1 MERKKAIIAGL
12 VIVLVSIIG
21 SIIILGSL
29 FQDKDYYFGPYQAVI
44 DSLYE
49 DVLSMD
55 GIDSIEIGTRFSEA
69 DGESRTW
76 FEING
81 EGANCY
87 LEDTMLFEEVFIP
100 YLVENNDL
108 TTALIYDCVN
118 DCYHRHIGTTGDYL
132 EIRINDTVYACSTVN
147 DEEIINYQ
155 VWQCADET
163 IYLEDYR

>member
-1 MERKKAIIAGL
+1 MERKNVIIAGL
-12 VIVLVSIIG
+12 FIALMLIVG
-21 SIIILGSL
+21 GIIIFAS
-29 FQDKDYYFGPYQAVI
+29 QSHDEDYYFGPYQAVI
-44 DSLYE
+44 DTLYE

-55 GIDSIEIGTRFSEA
+55 GIDSMEIKTRFDETS
-69 DGESRTW
+69 GESTTW
-76 FEING
+76 FEIYG
-81 EGANCY
+81 EDANCY

-132 EIRINDTVYACSTVN
+132 EIRINDTVYAYTAVN